1 MSGIAAAVLAPVH
14 VALSGRNANGTF
26 APGHPGKG
34 GRPRGL
40 DIRAVCERHA
50 RENGIDLELA
60 IWEIM
65 QMQITLAKCGDAAAV
80 KVVLATLGDA
90 ISTDEVS
97 ESLAEVIAATIQ
109 KNRARLAAS

>member
-1 MSGIAAAVLAPVH
+1 MTAAEPVQ
-14 VALSGRNANGTF
+14 LSLTGRNANGSF
-26 APGHPGKG
+26 APGHKFGKLG

-65 QMQITLAKCGDAAAV
+65 QMQISLAKCGDAAAV
-80 KVVLATLGDA
+80 KTVLSVLGD
-90 ISTDEVS
+90 SVNTDEVS
-97 ESLAEVIAATIQ
+97 ESLAEVIAATIE
-109 KNRARLAAS
+109 KNRTRLAAS